1 MGEFMA
7 YDNDGGEQACVRMR
21 ELLKETRHLDR
32 RGFMGAFGRVMAG
45 SALASVFAGAMPR
58 LAHAADPVTIM
69 SFGGAYKSAMVEAFC
84 KPFTAKTDAPVQ
96 YQEPYNFAKIRT
108 MHQAKAQQIDA
119 TLAVTDQ
126 VLFVVESK
134 MATPIDWNV
143 VDRSALSA
151 VQLSFPNL
159 VGFVVQSNLL
169 CYSKKKWPGAEH
181 PNSWADFWNV
191 EKFPGRRALRRT
203 QPLQMIEAA
212 LLADGVKESEF
223 YPVDM
228 DRAFRKLDQIKPHI
242 KTWWSDNSLSQQMM
256 EQDEVDIIY
265 MANGRA
271 SQSIIEHK
279 APFQII
285 WNQAITEDGRYQGWF
300 VPVGS
305 PNPTGGMKFLDIVG
319 RAETQAVFA
328 RMIYYAPQNEKAYDL
343 LPPDVL
349 KELPLAPANK
359 KIAHI
364 MNYEWWSKN
373 SVVAQRRFEAWL
385 QR

>member
-1 MGEFMA
+1 MA
-7 YDNDGGEQACVRMR
+7 RDNDVDVMCAGLR
-21 ELLKETRHLDR
+21 ELLAETTHLDR
-32 RGFMGAFGRVMAG
+32 RGFMKALGRSAAG
-45 SALASVFAGAMPR
+45 SMLASAFAGFMPR
-58 LAHAADPVTIM
+58 AAQAADPVTIM
-69 SFGGAYKSAMVEAFC
+69 SFGGTYKTAMVEAFC
-84 KPFTAKTDAPVQ
+84 KPFIAKTGAQVQ

-119 TLAVTDQ
+119 TLAVTEQ

-134 MATPIDWNV
+134 MATAIDWNV
-143 VDRSALSA
+143 VDKSALSP

-159 VGFVVQSNLL
+159 VGFVVQSNVL

-181 PNSWADFWNV
+181 PNSWADFWDV
-191 EKFPGRRALRRT
+191 QKFPGRRALRRT

-223 YPVDM
+223 YPVDL

-256 EQDEVDIIY
+256 EQDEVDLIY

-271 SQSIIEHK
+271 SQSIIENK
-279 APFQII
+279 APFEIV
-285 WNQAITEDGRYQGWF
+285 WNQAITEDGRFQGWF

-305 PNPTGGMKFLDIVG
+305 PNPKGGMQFLDFVG

-328 RMIYYAPQNEKAYDL
+328 RMIYYAPQNEKSYDL
-343 LPPDVL
+343 LPPEVA

-373 SVVAQRRFEAWL
+373 SVPAQRRFEAWL
-385 QR
+385 QS

>member
-1 MGEFMA
+1 MTHRDDVE
-7 YDNDGGEQACVRMR
+7 RMCAGLR
-21 ELLKETRHLDR
+21 DLLEETKHLDR
-32 RGFMGAFGRVMAG
+32 RAFIQALGRSAAGA
-45 SALASVFAGAMPR
+45 ALAAAFSGVLPR
-58 LAHAADPVTIM
+58 SAQAADPVTIM
-69 SFGGAYKSAMVEAFC
+69 SFGGTYKTAMVEAFC
-84 KPFTAKTDAPVQ
+84 KPFTTKTGSAVN
-96 YQEPYNFAKIRT
+96 YQEPYNFAKIRA
-108 MHQAKAQQIDA
+108 MHQAKAQQIDC

-126 VLFVVESK
+126 VLFVVDSK
-134 MATPIDWNV
+134 MALPVDWNV
-143 VDRSALSA
+143 VDRNALSPS
-151 VQLSFPNL
+151 QLSFPNL
-159 VGFVVQSNLL
+159 VGFVIQSNLL
-169 CYSKKKWPGAEH
+169 CYSKKKWPGEGA
-181 PNSWADFWNV
+181 PNSWADFWDV
-191 EKFPGRRALRRT
+191 QKFPGRRALRRT

-228 DRAFRKLDQIKPHI
+228 DRAFKKLDQIKPHI
-242 KTWWSDNSLSQQMM
+242 KTWWSDNSQAQQLM

-271 SQSIIEHK
+271 SQSIIENK

-285 WNQAITEDGRYQGWF
+285 WNQAITDDGRYQGWF
-300 VPVGS
+300 VPTGS
-305 PNPTGGMKFLDIVG
+305 PNPKGGMQFMDVVG

-343 LPPDVL
+343 IAPEIA

-373 SVVAQRRFEAWL
+373 TVTAQRRFEAWL
-385 QR
+385 QG

>member
-1 MGEFMA
+1 MSHRDDDVGQLCA
-7 YDNDGGEQACVRMR
+7 RLRD
-21 ELLKETRHLDR
+21 LLAETQELDR
-32 RGFMGAFGRVMAG
+32 RSFIEALGRTAAGA
-45 SALASVFAGAMPR
+45 ALMSMFASAMPR
-58 LAHAADPVTIM
+58 PAGAGAAPVTIM
-69 SFGGAYKSAMVEAFC
+69 SFGGAYKTAMIEAFC
-84 KPFTAKTDAPVQ
+84 TPFTSKTGMQVQ
-96 YQEPYNFAKIRT
+96 YQEPYNFAKIRA

-126 VLFVVESK
+126 VLFVIESK
-134 MATPIDWNV
+134 MAMPIDWNV
-143 VDRSALSA
+143 VDRSALSP
-151 VQLSFPNL
+151 VQLSFPDL

-169 CYSKKKWPGAEH
+169 CYSKKKWPGANH
-181 PNSWADFWNV
+181 PNSWADFWDV
-191 EKFPGRRALRRT
+191 EKFPGRRSLRRT
-203 QPLQMIEAA
+203 QPLQTIEAA

-223 YPVDM
+223 YPIDF

-242 KTWWSDNSLSQQMM
+242 KTWWSDNSQSQQLM

-271 SQSIIEHK
+271 SQSIIENK

-300 VPVGS
+300 VPVGC
-305 PNPTGGMKFLDIVG
+305 PNPQGGMKFLDMVG

-343 LPPDVL
+343 LPPDIT
-349 KELPLAPANK
+349 KELPLAPANL

-364 MNYEWWSKN
+364 MNYEWWSKH
-373 SVVAQRRFEAWL
+373 SVAAQRRFEAWL

>member
-1 MGEFMA
+1 MTTR
-7 YDNDGGEQACVRMR
+7 DNDVEQMCAGLRQ
-21 ELLKETRHLDR
+21 LLAETRHLDR
-32 RGFMGAFGRVMAG
+32 RDFIAALGRTAAGA
-45 SALASVFAGAMPR
+45 ALMTTFAGVLPR
-58 LAHAADPVTIM
+58 RAEAADPVTIM
-69 SFGGAYKSAMVEAFC
+69 SFGGTYKTAMVEAFC
-84 KPFTAKTDAPVQ
+84 KPFTAKTGAPVQ

-119 TLAVTDQ
+119 TLAITEQ

-134 MATPIDWNV
+134 MAAPIDWNV
-143 VDRSALSA
+143 VDRSALSP

-159 VGFVVQSNLL
+159 IGFVVQSNLL
-169 CYSKKKWPGAEH
+169 CYSTKKWPGDNH
-181 PNSWADFWNV
+181 PNSWADFWDV
-191 EKFPGRRALRRT
+191 QKFPGRRALRRT

-223 YPVDM
+223 YPVDL

-242 KTWWSDNSLSQQMM
+242 KTWWSDNSQAQQLM
-256 EQDEVDIIY
+256 EQDEIDLIY

-271 SQSIIEHK
+271 SQSIIESK
-279 APFQII
+279 AAFKII

-300 VPVGS
+300 VPVGC
-305 PNPTGGMKFLDIVG
+305 PNPQGGMKFLDIVG

-328 RMIYYAPQNEKAYDL
+328 RMIYYSPQNEKAYGL
-343 LPPDVL
+343 LPPETL
-349 KELPLAPANK
+349 SELPLAPANA

-373 SVVAQRRFEAWL
+373 SVAAQRRFEAWL
-385 QR
+385 QG

>member
-1 MGEFMA
+1 MTHR
-7 YDNDGGEQACVRMR
+7 DNDVEKMCARLR
-21 ELLKETRHLDR
+21 ELLAETKHLDR
-32 RGFMGAFGRVMAG
+32 RAFIEAFGRAMAG
-45 SALASVFAGAMPR
+45 SALMTAFAGLMPR

-69 SFGGAYKSAMVEAFC
+69 SFGGTYKAAMVEAFC
-84 KPFTAKTDAPVQ
+84 NPFTKKTGAPVQ

-119 TLAVTDQ
+119 TLAVTEQ
-126 VLFVVESK
+126 VMFVVESK

-143 VDRSALSA
+143 VDRSALSP

-169 CYSKKKWPGAEH
+169 CYSKKKWPGALH

-191 EKFPGRRALRRT
+191 EKFPGRRVLRRN

-242 KTWWSDNSLSQQMM
+242 KTWWSDNSQAQQLM

-271 SQSIIEHK
+271 SQSIIENK

-300 VPVGS
+300 VPVGC
-305 PNPTGGMKFLDIVG
+305 PNPQGGMKFLDIVG

-343 LPPDVL
+343 IGPEVA
-349 KELPLAPANK
+349 KELPLSPANK

-364 MNYEWWSKN
+364 MNYEWWSKH
-373 SVVAQRRFEAWL
+373 SVAAQRRFEAWL
-385 QR
+385 QG

>member
-1 MGEFMA
+1 MDRDSDEVELM
-7 YDNDGGEQACVRMR
+7 CTRLR
-21 ELLKETRHLDR
+21 ELLAETRHLDR
-32 RGFMGAFGRVMAG
+32 RGFMQALGRSAAS
-45 SALASVFAGAMPR
+45 SALVSAFTGVMPR
-58 LAHAADPVTIM
+58 AAQAADPVTIM
-69 SFGGAYKSAMVEAFC
+69 SFGGTYKAAMIEAFC
-84 KPFTAKTDAPVQ
+84 KPFTAKTGAPVQ

-134 MATPIDWNV
+134 MAMPIDWNV
-143 VDRSALSA
+143 VDKSALSP

-159 VGFVVQSNLL
+159 VGFVVQSNVL

-181 PNSWADFWNV
+181 PNSWADFWDV
-191 EKFPGRRALRRT
+191 QKFPGRRSLRRT
-203 QPLQMIEAA
+203 QPLQMIEGA

-223 YPVDM
+223 YPVDL
-228 DRAFRKLDQIKPHI
+228 DRAFRKLDEIKPHI

-256 EQDEVDIIY
+256 EQDEVDLIY

-271 SQSIIEHK
+271 SQSIIENK
-279 APFQII
+279 APFDII

-300 VPVGS
+300 VPVGC
-305 PNPTGGMKFLDIVG
+305 PNPQGGMKFLDIVG

-343 LPPDVL
+343 IAPEVA

-373 SVVAQRRFEAWL
+373 SVAAQRRFEAWL
-385 QR
+385 QS